1 MNIKDVPSS
10 SDTFLYKF
18 LNLEYYGMP
27 GISSKYTAK
36 LQYHLRTVSDL
47 TFVNTDIN
55 TNLSSY
61 FATLNDV

>member
-10 SDTFLYKF
+10 SDTLPYKF
-18 LNLEYYGMP
+18 LNLKCYVMP

-36 LQYHLRTVSDL
+36 LQHHIRTVSDL
-47 TFVNTDIN
+47 TFVNADIN

-61 FATLNDV
+61 FAIINDV